1 MNNTF
6 NLDKCHARLVKN
18 PLLQCSNNK
27 KNGNLCGTHSKS
39 SNLLLITDQLN
50 NPNSSNLSLQVN
62 LDNDTDNDLNDLTNN
77 FANNF
82 NLNSEYYLRN
92 LNSVIKIQSIL
103 RSYILRKKIK
113 LHGIAAFNRK
123 LLNNDADFLTFE
135 SIYDLPISDLFTFKD
150 NTGKYW
156 GFHIATFKEL
166 IKTEPITNP
175 YNTLLI
181 DTNIINTFKKL
192 LSISEKSNH
201 KIEILQDNIT
211 NPDIKLQQKCI
222 AVFQKMDNLKQY
234 TQCEWFLNLNLT
246 YLKQLYKYMEDMW
259 NYRIGLSHQQRF
271 RYVSNGKLFTENM
284 NNIYR
289 MNDRYKLSHLLL
301 DEFDRLISEGHTEA
315 DKATGSLW
323 ILSGLTLVS
332 SAARDALPWLYN
344 AAY

>member
-1 MNNTF
+1 MNNSF
-6 NLDKCHARLVKN
+6 DLDKCHARLVKN
-18 PLLQCSNNK
+18 PLLQCNNNK

-39 SNLLLITDQLN
+39 SNLLLITDNLN
-50 NPNSSNLSLQVN
+50 TSINNITPTTNSLQVN
-62 LDNDTDNDLNDLTNN
+62 IDNNINDLTNN

-82 NLNSEYYLRN
+82 NLNSEFYLRN
-92 LNSVIKIQSIL
+92 LNSIVKIQSIL
-103 RSYILRKKIK
+103 RSYLIRKKIK
-113 LHGIAAFNRK
+113 LHGIAALNRK

-135 SIYDLPISDLFTFKD
+135 NIFDLPISDLFTFKD
-150 NTGKYW
+150 SSGKYW

-181 DTNIINTFKKL
+181 DSNIIDNFKKL
-192 LSISEKSNH
+192 LYISEKKN

-289 MNDRYKLSHLLL
+289 INDRYKLSHLLL

-323 ILSGLTLVS
+323 ILTGLTLVS
-332 SAARDALPWLYN
+332 SDARNALPWLYN

>member
-1 MNNTF
+1 MNNSF
-6 NLDKCHARLVKN
+6 DLDKCHARLVKN
-18 PLLQCSNNK
+18 PLLQCNNNK
-27 KNGNLCGTHSKS
+27 KYGNLCGTHSKS
-39 SNLLLITDQLN
+39 SNLLLITDNLN
-50 NPNSSNLSLQVN
+50 TSINNITPTTSSLQVN
-62 LDNDTDNDLNDLTNN
+62 LDTNINDLTNN

-82 NLNSEYYLRN
+82 NLNSEFYSRN
-92 LNSVIKIQSIL
+92 LNSIVKIQSIL
-103 RSYILRKKIK
+103 RSYLIRKKIK
-113 LHGIAAFNRK
+113 LHGISAFNRK

-135 SIYDLPISDLFTFKD
+135 NISDLPISDLFTFKD
-150 NTGKYW
+150 SSGKYW

-181 DTNIINTFKKL
+181 DSNIIDNFKKL
-192 LSISEKSNH
+192 LYISEKTN

-222 AVFQKMDNLKQY
+222 SVFQKMDNLKQY

-259 NYRIGLSHQQRF
+259 NYRIGLTHQQRL
-271 RYVSNGKLFTENM
+271 RYVTDGKLFTENM

-289 MNDRYKLSHLLL
+289 MNDRYKLSHILLN
-301 DEFDRLISEGHTEA
+301 DFDRLISEGHTEA

-332 SAARDALPWLYN
+332 SDARNALPWLYS